1 MDDRRKMVGVAG
13 FAPAASRSRSER
25 SPELS
30 YTPSMVGLVG
40 FAPTT
45 SGPPDRR
52 APELRYRPKCDQRGG
67 IRTRGLLLPG
77 QALSSGLSYAL
88 LLASRAGLE
97 PASPA

>member
-1 MDDRRKMVGVAG
+1 MHDRLAWSASSDLNRDHAPIERGSSRWTTGGKMVGVAG

-52 APELRYRPKCDQRGG
+52 APELRYRPKMVSAAGFG
-67 IRTRGLLLPG
+67 P
-77 QALSSGLSYAL
+77 A
-88 LLASRAGLE
+88 AS
-97 PASPA
+97 